1 MTFSTGPRGAFIE
14 NERAWQAGKDAAI
27 KRNRAKSGRARWYAA
42 HSDAEQIHNWLFAM
56 CEFKVV
62 HHIDPRCTD
71 QGDGYVDHYEVN
83 GDRYYGAS
91 CKCCRKAHPLTAYN
105 GGEFLDKMRASIDEW
120 GGLTDGQHAAVAKSF
135 AKAQELLATR
145 EQRNAERKESDAKTA
160 HVGKVGDR
168 ADFILTVERVLS
180 FDGQYGTTYFNIC
193 RDADRNIILYKGSNG
208 WAKGDVVTC
217 KAAIK
222 AHEYRDGIP
231 QTIIS
236 RPKVSSV
243 VEA

>member
-1 MTFSTGPRGAFIE
+1 MTFSTGRRGNFIE

-27 KRNRAKSGRARWYAA
+27 KRNRAKSGRARWLATHA
-42 HSDAEQIHNWLFAM
+42 DAQKLYDWLFRTGD
-56 CEFKVV
+56 FGVV
-62 HHIDPRCTD
+62 QHIDPRCTD
-71 QGDGYVDHYEVN
+71 QGDGYIDHHETN
-83 GDRYYGAS
+83 GDSYYGAS
-91 CKCCRKAHPLTAYN
+91 CNCCRKAHPLVAFSD
-105 GGEFLDKMRASIDEW
+105 GEFLDKMRAVIDEW

-145 EQRNAERKESDAKTA
+145 DQRNAERKAADVTTA

-168 ADFILTVERVLS
+168 ADFTLTVERVLS

-193 RDADRNIILYKGSNG
+193 RDADRNIVVYKGSNG

-217 KAAIK
+217 KATIK
-222 AHEYRDGIP
+222 AHDHRDGVP